1 MNENEAEHM
10 FDELLDECN
19 PVVKIGTL
27 EYSPSWVLKRVDPIA
42 YRVGLSD
49 YWDSMEEYG
58 IIDDDDHPEPE
69 IPVESENK
77 EISDTEYGIGY
88 QEAIG
93 MSDLYDNFERY
104 GY

>member
-27 EYSPSWVLKRVDPIA
+27 EYSPSWVLKQVDPIA

-49 YWDSMEEYG
+49 YWSMLEE
-58 IIDDDDHPEPE
+58 EE
-69 IPVESENK
+69 
-77 EISDTEYGIGY
+77 
-88 QEAIG
+88 
-93 MSDLYDNFERY
+93 
-104 GY
+104 

>member
-49 YWDSMEEYG
+49 YWSEMEE
-58 IIDDDDHPEPE
+58 EE
-69 IPVESENK
+69 
-77 EISDTEYGIGY
+77 
-88 QEAIG
+88 
-93 MSDLYDNFERY
+93 
-104 GY
+104 